1 MSLLAIFNPEHD
13 LCLANGNANYVAPES
28 ARLMAAE
35 KAPVMRAIY
44 GDCIAVSAI
53 WLAAAMV
60 GELEI
65 DKVVAWGWNATLKRQ
80 LVKYGIDE
88 KLLSTD
94 AEIDEIRRL
103 SHRGYGYGLRNEM
116 FPDELENYGVKDV
129 DEIELIL
136 GYYGDIVMKA
146 PWSGAGRGLRWV
158 RGSLSDHDKKWVEKI
173 VLQQGMVMVEPRY
186 EVVQDFALEYWIDNG
201 EVYFCGYSLF
211 NTANGVYRENEMIG
225 DEEILERLAKYV
237 EKNRIIDVAERLTAG
252 LEKHVAGRYKGPLG
266 IDMFTYR
273 RGGEYYI
280 NPMVEMNF
288 RHTMGH
294 VAVAI
299 SKGNKPMCRVLERY
313 YKRK

>member
-60 GELEI
+60 GEFEI
-65 DKVVAWGWNATLKRQ
+65 DKVVVWGWNATLKRQ

-88 KLLSTD
+88 KLLPTD

-103 SHRGYGYGLRNEM
+103 SHRGYGYGLRSEL
-116 FPDELENYGVKDV
+116 FSDERGNYGVGGIGEV
-129 DEIELIL
+129 ERIL
-136 GYYGDIVMKA
+136 GRHKNIVMKA

-158 RGSLSDHDKKWVEKI
+158 RDSLSDHDKKWVEKI

-201 EVYFCGYSLF
+201 EVDFCGYSLF

-266 IDMFTYR
+266 IDMFIYR